1 MRILLLCFIAIVLP
15 LSRARG
21 QAKLDSAF
29 KYHLGMKSP
38 EGGPNMPNVRLGYES
53 ESSGVSESFTS
64 RWNRMLRVK
73 IDLTTRADRN
83 PDDSYAE
90 GAFGHQW
97 AFSGKS
103 NVIDTTSKL
112 ATDYGMVGLYGDAR
126 YETNQ
131 SFSEQL
137 GSAQLR
143 LIYTHNNH
151 TGIWLLI
158 PQAQGALGVTT
169 SVGSE
174 VRDSLNLGSDS
185 NLRLEGEAY
194 WIVDFR
200 AFSAGAIA
208 RTSIAA
214 EWRGFRTNGLDPQLA
229 SMGFESGNYFGAE
242 VGYAVKLWAV
252 NGVYVRWSTGRLP
265 SQPVSVSA
273 WLVGVRRSE

>member
-1 MRILLLCFIAIVLP
+1 MRILLLCLIAIVLP

-29 KYHLGMKSP
+29 SYHLGMKSP
-38 EGGPNMPNVRLGYES
+38 DGGPNMPNVRLGYES

-83 PDDSYAE
+83 PDDSFAE
-90 GAFGHQW
+90 GAFGYQR

-103 NVIDTTSKL
+103 IVTDTSSTL
-112 ATDYGMVGLYGDAR
+112 ARDYGMIGFYGDAR
-126 YETNQ
+126 YESNQ

-143 LIYTHNNH
+143 VIYTHNNH
-151 TGIWLLI
+151 TGAWLLI
-158 PQAQGALGVTT
+158 PQTQIAVGVTT
-169 SVGSE
+169 SMSSE

-194 WIVDFR
+194 WVVDLS
-200 AFSAGAIA
+200 AFSTGAIA

-229 SMGFESGNYFGAE
+229 SLGFESGNYFGAE
-242 VGYAVKLWAV
+242 AGYAIKLWAV
-252 NGVYVRWSTGRLP
+252 NSVYVRWSKGRLP
-265 SQPVSVSA
+265 SQPVNTSA
-273 WLVGVRRSE
+273 WQVGVRRSE